1 MEQGSGIHRTD
12 NCQQTGF
19 PSGEACLPA
28 GSTAWEDQ
36 VEAKTKEEKN
46 HEFSY
51 FSKPVRNTKPSATV
65 DLQVVY
71 EMIKSDAYKEV
82 TQTLREI
89 DEPGV
94 ARDFKA
100 EHFDY
105 VTFSGTFTRRKKECL
120 VNHSGLLC
128 FDFDHLDDPT
138 ELKEALVKHEA
149 IETELAFVSPSGNG
163 LKWVISIDLSL
174 ATHEMWFNAVRN
186 IVAPPYHVKVDSS
199 GRDVSRA
206 CFLPYDPEVYIN
218 PKYLL

>member
-71 EMIKSDAYKEV
+71 EMIKSDAFKEV

-89 DEPGV
+89 EDQGV

-100 EHFDY
+100 QHFDY
-105 VTFSGTFTRRKKECL
+105 VTFSGTFTRRKKGCL

-128 FDFDHLDDPT
+128 IDFDHVDDPRG
-138 ELKEALVKHEA
+138 LKEALLEDEYFK
-149 IETELAFVSPSGNG
+149 TELAFVSPSGNG
-163 LKWVISIDLSL
+163 IKWVIAIDLNNV
-174 ATHEMWFNAVRN
+174 THEVWFNAIRN
-186 IVAPPYHVKVDSS
+186 HLEQTYRVKVDSS

-218 PKYLL
+218 PKYLQ